1 MNKNE
6 SFKIDVTKIP
16 PEVGERMGRVVYNA
30 YKQFIK
36 QPGSKE
42 LLKAQI
48 DRRKASKKD
57 LCG

>member
-30 YKQFIK
+30 YKQFIQ